1 MVPPVRHV
9 SSSSVIPTSADV
21 VIIGGG
27 LIGLTTAMF
36 LAEAGQTCVVF
47 EKGRVG
53 AEQSG
58 RNAGWVRQQGRDVRE
73 VPLSI
78 ESLRLWGET
87 SRKLS
92 NATGFAV
99 CGSLYGLRN
108 DAELQAYAPWMAR
121 ARECGLAFEVL
132 GADGVRRIAPGLE
145 REFPI
150 GLFTPSDGR
159 AEPELAAPA
168 IAEHIQSLGVRVV
181 QGCAV
186 KGIERSAG
194 AVSAVVTERGT
205 VACSRVV
212 VAAGAWSSL
221 LLRSLG
227 IRLPQLKAMVSMA
240 KTQPFPAGHQ
250 SSIWVEGLSSRRC
263 ADGRLSIEHGGRY
276 VADIVPDSFR
286 YLRDFLPVIREQGK
300 DMKLRL
306 CLLYTS
312 PSPRDS

>member
-168 IAEHIQSLGVRVV
+168 IAEHILSL
-181 QGCAV
+181 
-186 KGIERSAG
+186 IH
-194 AVSAVVTERGT
+194 
-205 VACSRVV
+205 
-212 VAAGAWSSL
+212 
-221 LLRSLG
+221 
-227 IRLPQLKAMVSMA
+227 I
-240 KTQPFPAGHQ
+240 
-250 SSIWVEGLSSRRC
+250 
-263 ADGRLSIEHGGRY
+263 
-276 VADIVPDSFR
+276 
-286 YLRDFLPVIREQGK
+286 
-300 DMKLRL
+300 
-306 CLLYTS
+306 
-312 PSPRDS
+312 